1 MTLSRKKLI
10 TSSVLLLGIGVVVV
24 AGIMFYPLLR
34 ERYWIW
40 KLESGETEEE
50 REEAAERLGE
60 LGSVKAIP
68 SLIDTVELALVQ
80 YEKFWKVDPSTSRLY
95 FRTVRRVKPGRGVVI
110 VGIKTPSGP
119 GAYVNAIRSI
129 LKSRPERAE
138 KRLKLYL
145 SDEREFVRAV
155 AASILFAGTS
165 RAREYVSEQRLT
177 GEDLLDLPNP
187 PNLLAPVESY

>member
-1 MTLSRKKLI
+1 MTPSRKKLI
-10 TSSVLLLGIGVVVV
+10 TSSVLLLGVGVVVV
-24 AGIMFYPLLR
+24 AGITLYPSLR

-40 KLESGETEEE
+40 RLEAETEEE
-50 REEAAERLGE
+50 RQEAAERLGE

-80 YEKFWKVDPSTSRLY
+80 YEKSWKVDRSTSRLY

-110 VGIKTPSGP
+110 VGIKMPSGP
-119 GAYVNAIRSI
+119 GTYVNAIRSI
-129 LKSRPERAE
+129 LKTRPERAE
-138 KRLKLYL
+138 RRLKLYL

-165 RAREYVSEQRLT
+165 RAREYVSEQRLA
-177 GEDLLDLPNP
+177 GDVLDLQKP

>member
-1 MTLSRKKLI
+1 MTPSRKKLI
-10 TSSVLLLGIGVVVV
+10 TSSVLLLGVGDVVV
-24 AGIMFYPLLR
+24 AGITLYPSLR

-40 KLESGETEEE
+40 RLEADTEEE
-50 REEAAERLGE
+50 RQEAAERLGE

-80 YEKFWKVDPSTSRLY
+80 YEKFWKVDRSTSRLY
-95 FRTVRRVKPGRGVVI
+95 FRTVRMVKPGRGVVI
-110 VGIKTPSGP
+110 VGIKMPSGP

-165 RAREYVSEQRLT
+165 RAREYVSEQRLA
-177 GEDLLDLPNP
+177 GDVLDLRKP